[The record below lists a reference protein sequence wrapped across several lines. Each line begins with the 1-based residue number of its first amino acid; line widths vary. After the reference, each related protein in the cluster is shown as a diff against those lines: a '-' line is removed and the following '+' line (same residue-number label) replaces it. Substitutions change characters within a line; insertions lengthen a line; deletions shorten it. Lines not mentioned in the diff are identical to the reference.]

1 MPFQTLKA
9 AHHYQPGWL
18 DGCQPPRSEY
28 GEGGMR
34 KVTSTVIATTR
45 SGSRYVILVER
56 DGARWIRLPHSAR
69 SQPMVGW
76 LDSPPRVVSGERLML
91 GDIQSTPVVRVSF
104 LPGPEVRDR
113 SIGANIDGLEGI
125 PQASQARS
133 LRSLFGG
140 QRH

>member
-1 MPFQTLKA
+1 
-9 AHHYQPGWL
+9 
-18 DGCQPPRSEY
+18 
-28 GEGGMR
+28 
-34 KVTSTVIATTR
+34 VTSTVIATTR
-45 SGSRYVILVER
+45 SGSRYVILIEP
-56 DGARWIRLPHSAR
+56 DGARWIRLPHAAR

-91 GDIQSTPVVRVSF
+91 GDVQSTRVVRVSF
-104 LPGPEVRDR
+104 LPGPEGRDR
-113 SIGANIDGLEGI
+113 SIAASIHGLEGI